1 MTTTLEKLYDIYPA
15 TAVIIPYK
23 DWVIVT
29 SNGYKGTEVEIYETA
44 DSLEEFENFE
54 CRLNRIYK
62 ETLIVADL
70 GHAVKWA
77 FDMFGD

>member
-1 MTTTLEKLYDIYPA
+1 MTTTLEKLYEIYPA
-15 TAVIIPYK
+15 TASIISYK
-23 DWVIVT
+23 DWIIVA

-54 CRLNRIYK
+54 RRFDRIYL
-62 ETLIVADL
+62 EAGRFEDF

-77 FDMFGD
+77 FDKIGE

>member
-1 MTTTLEKLYDIYPA
+1 MTTTLEKLYEIYPA
-15 TAVIIPYK
+15 TASII
-23 DWVIVT
+23 VA

-54 CRLNRIYK
+54 RRFDRIYQ
-62 ETLIVADL
+62 EAGRFEDF

-77 FDMFGD
+77 FDKIGE